1 MSGTKNKSGK
11 NSKKKSSIAVLLI
24 ILLFVLV
31 AVATVSNIG
40 NIASITRLAGNLEK
54 VTGQSV
60 KNLTLIKETE
70 KSIQEVQK
78 DFYAYTTEGITAD
91 NMAIAKEGMDKA
103 KASIADSLSQM
114 QSLGWEEE
122 VASLNENLEVVYN
135 AFDAIMALTDKQG
148 AVNDSTAVSIV
159 KNRQLN
165 TIKYNIE
172 AMEGSLAELSS
183 RCEEELNSS
192 IEQANKLSVTARN
205 NATILVLITLIAGA
219 LGILFAVFRIAI
231 PMNRVSKQLRVIVD
245 KIKSGKADLSEKV
258 SYGRID
264 EIGEMV
270 NGFNSF
276 IDVLNDLITKIKNS
290 AVKIQ
295 DAAEVVEGGVR
306 NTGDKIA
313 DTSATMEELSASMSS
328 AKDAV
333 ERIKDS
339 LSQIALQ
346 INAIGDK
353 TGEGL
358 GYSDGISRRADGMKI
373 KAVESSNA
381 AKSAVS
387 DFSEKLENAIG
398 QSKQVSRINELT
410 QDILTIAN
418 QTNLLALNA
427 SIEAARAGEYGR
439 GFAVVAEEIRQ
450 LADKSKETA
459 GGIQDISDAV
469 TKSVEDLSV
478 NAGNMLSFVN
488 EDVLEAYREM
498 VDNGVTYNEDAIQM
512 KEMMS
517 GLQLATKELSKA
529 ADEINEA
536 AAAVFTAVSESS
548 LGIDN
553 AADYTVDISSHM
565 SEINES
571 VDENMK
577 VAGML
582 REEVAGFNCV

>member
-40 NIASITRLAGNLEK
+40 NITSITKLANNLEK
-54 VTGQSV
+54 VSGQSV

-78 DFYAYTTEGITAD
+78 NFYIYTTEGITAD
-91 NMAIAKEGMDKA
+91 NMAIAKEGMENA
-103 KASIADSLSQM
+103 KTSISDSLSQM

-122 VASLNENLEVVYN
+122 VNLLNENLELVYN
-135 AFDAIMALTDKQG
+135 AFDTIMALTDKQG

-172 AMEGSLAELSS
+172 AMEESLSDLSS
-183 RCEEELNSS
+183 RCDAELAEAT
-192 IEQANKLSVTARN
+192 EQANKLSVTARN

-231 PMNRVSKQLRVIVD
+231 PMNRVSKQLRAIVD

-258 SYGRID
+258 SYSRID

-290 AVKIQ
+290 ALKIQ

-306 NTGDKIA
+306 DTGDKIA

-358 GYSDGISRRADGMKI
+358 GYSDGISRRADGMKS

-387 DFSEKLENAIG
+387 AFSEKLENAIG

-427 SIEAARAGEYGR
+427 SIEAARAGEFGR

-498 VDNGVTYNEDAIQM
+498 VDNGVTYNEDAIWM

-517 GLQLATKELSKA
+517 GLQEATSELSKA
-529 ADEINEA
+529 ANEINEA

-553 AADYTVDISSHM
+553 AADYTSDISSHM

-582 REEVAGFNCV
+582 KEEVAGFDCV

>member
-40 NIASITRLAGNLEK
+40 NITSITKLAYNLEK
-54 VTGQSV
+54 VSGQSV

-78 DFYAYTTEGITAD
+78 NFYIYTTEGITAD
-91 NMAIAKEGMDKA
+91 NMAIAKEGMENA
-103 KASIADSLSQM
+103 KTSISDSLSQM

-122 VASLNENLEVVYN
+122 VNLLNENLELVYN
-135 AFDAIMALTDKQG
+135 AFDTIMALTDKQG

-172 AMEGSLAELSS
+172 AMEESLSDLSS
-183 RCEEELNSS
+183 RCDAELA
-192 IEQANKLSVTARN
+192 EATVQANKLSVTARN

-231 PMNRVSKQLRVIVD
+231 PMNRVSKQLRAIVD

-258 SYGRID
+258 SYSRSD

-290 AVKIQ
+290 ALKIQ

-306 NTGDKIA
+306 DTGDKIA

-358 GYSDGISRRADGMKI
+358 GYSDGISRRADGMKS

-387 DFSEKLENAIG
+387 AFSEKLENAIG

-427 SIEAARAGEYGR
+427 SIEAARAGEFGR

-488 EDVLEAYREM
+488 EDVLNAYKDM
-498 VDNGVTYNEDAIQM
+498 VDNGVTYNEDAIWM

-517 GLQLATKELSKA
+517 GLQEATSELSKA
-529 ADEINEA
+529 ANEINEA

-553 AADYTVDISSHM
+553 AADYTSDISSHM

-582 REEVAGFNCV
+582 KEEVAGFDCV

>member
-172 AMEGSLAELSS
+172 AMEGSLADLSS

-192 IEQANKLSVTARN
+192 IEQANKLSLAARN

-387 DFSEKLENAIG
+387 NFSEKLENAIG

>member
-40 NIASITRLAGNLEK
+40 NITSITKLANNLEK
-54 VTGQSV
+54 VSGQSV

-78 DFYAYTTEGITAD
+78 NFYIYTTEGITAD
-91 NMAIAKEGMDKA
+91 NMAIAKEGMENA
-103 KASIADSLSQM
+103 KTSISDSLSQM

-122 VASLNENLEVVYN
+122 VNLLNENLELVYN
-135 AFDAIMALTDKQG
+135 AFDTIMALTDKQG

-172 AMEGSLAELSS
+172 AMEESLSDLSS
-183 RCEEELNSS
+183 RCDAELAEAT
-192 IEQANKLSVTARN
+192 EQANKLSVTARN

-231 PMNRVSKQLRVIVD
+231 PMNRVSKQLRAIVD

-258 SYGRID
+258 SYSRSD

-290 AVKIQ
+290 ALKIQ

-306 NTGDKIA
+306 DTGDKIA

-358 GYSDGISRRADGMKI
+358 GYSDGISRRADGMKS

-387 DFSEKLENAIG
+387 AFSEKLENAIG

-427 SIEAARAGEYGR
+427 SIEAARAGEFGR

-498 VDNGVTYNEDAIQM
+498 VDNGVTYNEDAIWM

-517 GLQLATKELSKA
+517 GLQEATSELSKA
-529 ADEINEA
+529 ANEINEA

-553 AADYTVDISSHM
+553 AADYTSDISSHM

-582 REEVAGFNCV
+582 KEEVAGFDCV

>member
-40 NIASITRLAGNLEK
+40 NITSITKLANNLEK
-54 VTGQSV
+54 VSGQSV

-78 DFYAYTTEGITAD
+78 NFYIYTTEGITAD
-91 NMAIAKEGMDKA
+91 NMAIAKEGMENA
-103 KASIADSLSQM
+103 KTSISDSLSQM

-122 VASLNENLEVVYN
+122 VNLLNENLELVYN
-135 AFDAIMALTDKQG
+135 AFDTIMALTDKQG

-172 AMEGSLAELSS
+172 AMEESLSDLSS
-183 RCEEELNSS
+183 RCDAELAEAT
-192 IEQANKLSVTARN
+192 EQANKLSVTARN

-231 PMNRVSKQLRVIVD
+231 PMNRVSKQLRAIVD

-258 SYGRID
+258 SYSRID

-290 AVKIQ
+290 ALKIQ

-306 NTGDKIA
+306 DTGDKIA

-358 GYSDGISRRADGMKI
+358 GYSDGISRRADGMKS

-387 DFSEKLENAIG
+387 AFSEKLENAIG

-427 SIEAARAGEYGR
+427 SIEAARAGEFGR

-488 EDVLEAYREM
+488 EDVLNAYKDM
-498 VDNGVTYNEDAIQM
+498 VDNGVTYNEDAIWM

-517 GLQLATKELSKA
+517 GLQEATSELSKA
-529 ADEINEA
+529 ANEINEA

-553 AADYTVDISSHM
+553 AADYTSDISSHM

-582 REEVAGFNCV
+582 KEEVAGFDCV

>member
-40 NIASITRLAGNLEK
+40 NITSITKLANNLEK
-54 VTGQSV
+54 VSGQSV

-78 DFYAYTTEGITAD
+78 NFYIYTTEGITAD
-91 NMAIAKEGMDKA
+91 NMAIAKEGMENA
-103 KASIADSLSQM
+103 KTSISDSLSQM

-122 VASLNENLEVVYN
+122 VNLLNENLELVYN
-135 AFDAIMALTDKQG
+135 AFDTIMALTDKQG

-172 AMEGSLAELSS
+172 AMEESLSDLSS
-183 RCEEELNSS
+183 RCDAELA
-192 IEQANKLSVTARN
+192 EATVQANKLSVTARN

-231 PMNRVSKQLRVIVD
+231 PMNRVSKQLRAIVD

-258 SYGRID
+258 SYSRID

-276 IDVLNDLITKIKNS
+276 IDVLNDLITKIKKS

-306 NTGDKIA
+306 DTGDKIA

-339 LSQIALQ
+339 LSQIADQ
-346 INAIGDK
+346 IDAISGK

-358 GYSDGISRRADGMKI
+358 GYSDGISRRADGMKS

-387 DFSEKLENAIG
+387 AFSEKLENAIG

-427 SIEAARAGEYGR
+427 STEAARAGEFGR

-498 VDNGVTYNEDAIQM
+498 VDNGVTYNEDAIWM

-517 GLQLATKELSKA
+517 GLQEATSELSKA
-529 ADEINEA
+529 ANEINEA

-553 AADYTVDISSHM
+553 AADYTSDISSHM

-582 REEVAGFNCV
+582 KEEVAGFDCV

>member
-40 NIASITRLAGNLEK
+40 NITSITKLANNLEK
-54 VTGQSV
+54 VSGQSV

-78 DFYAYTTEGITAD
+78 NFYIYTTEGITAD
-91 NMAIAKEGMDKA
+91 NMAIAKEGMENA
-103 KASIADSLSQM
+103 KTSISDSLSQM

-122 VASLNENLEVVYN
+122 VNLLNENLELVYN
-135 AFDAIMALTDKQG
+135 AFDTIMALTDKQG

-172 AMEGSLAELSS
+172 AMEESLSDLSS
-183 RCEEELNSS
+183 RCDAELAEAT
-192 IEQANKLSVTARN
+192 EQANKLSVTARN

-231 PMNRVSKQLRVIVD
+231 PMNRVSKQLRAIVD

-258 SYGRID
+258 SYSRID

-276 IDVLNDLITKIKNS
+276 IDVLNDLITKIKKS

-358 GYSDGISRRADGMKI
+358 GYSDGISRRADGMKS

-387 DFSEKLENAIG
+387 AFSEKLENAIG

-427 SIEAARAGEYGR
+427 SIEAARAGEFGR

-488 EDVLEAYREM
+488 EDVLNAYKDM
-498 VDNGVTYNEDAIQM
+498 VDNGVTYNEDAIWM

-517 GLQLATKELSKA
+517 GLQEATSELSKA
-529 ADEINEA
+529 ANEINEA

-553 AADYTVDISSHM
+553 AADYTSDISSHM

-582 REEVAGFNCV
+582 KEEVEGFDCV

>member
-1 MSGTKNKSGK
+1 MTGTKNKSGK

-172 AMEGSLAELSS
+172 AMEGSLAELSG

-205 NATILVLITLIAGA
+205 NATVLVLITLIAGA

-231 PMNRVSKQLRVIVD
+231 PMNRVSKQLRIIVD
-245 KIKSGKADLSEKV
+245 RIKSGKADLSEKV
-258 SYGRID
+258 SYSRID

-358 GYSDGISRRADGMKI
+358 GYSDGISKRADGMKI
-373 KAVESSNA
+373 KAVESRNA

-488 EDVLEAYREM
+488 EDVLNAYKDM
-498 VDNGVTYNEDAIQM
+498 VDNGVTYNEDAIWM

-517 GLQLATKELSKA
+517 GLQEATSELSKA
-529 ADEINEA
+529 ANEINEA

-553 AADYTVDISSHM
+553 AADYTSDISSHM

-582 REEVAGFNCV
+582 KEEVAGFDCV

>member
-40 NIASITRLAGNLEK
+40 NITSITKLANNLEK
-54 VTGQSV
+54 VSGQSV

-78 DFYAYTTEGITAD
+78 NFYIYTTEGITAD
-91 NMAIAKEGMDKA
+91 NMAIAKEGMENA
-103 KASIADSLSQM
+103 KTSISDSLSQM

-122 VASLNENLEVVYN
+122 VNLLNENLELVYN
-135 AFDAIMALTDKQG
+135 AFDTIMALTDKQG

-172 AMEGSLAELSS
+172 AMEESLSDLSS
-183 RCEEELNSS
+183 RCDAELAEAT
-192 IEQANKLSVTARN
+192 EQANKLSVTARN

-231 PMNRVSKQLRVIVD
+231 PMNRVSKQLRAIVD

-258 SYGRID
+258 SYSRID

-290 AVKIQ
+290 ALKIQ

-358 GYSDGISRRADGMKI
+358 GYSDGISRRADGMKS

-387 DFSEKLENAIG
+387 AFSEKLENAIG

-427 SIEAARAGEYGR
+427 SIEAARAGEFGR

-488 EDVLEAYREM
+488 EDVLNAYKDM
-498 VDNGVTYNEDAIQM
+498 VDNGVTYNEDAIWM

-517 GLQLATKELSKA
+517 GLQEATSELSKA
-529 ADEINEA
+529 ANEINEA

-553 AADYTVDISSHM
+553 AADYTSDISSHM

-582 REEVAGFNCV
+582 KEEVAGFDCV